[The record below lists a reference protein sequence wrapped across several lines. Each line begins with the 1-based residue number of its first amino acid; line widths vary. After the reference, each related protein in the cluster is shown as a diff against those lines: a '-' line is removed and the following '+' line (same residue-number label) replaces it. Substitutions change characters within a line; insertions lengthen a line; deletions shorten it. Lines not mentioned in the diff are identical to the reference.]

1 VHSPATKRRHL
12 LVGGSGVVRKLINFD
27 VVVVEHCSSALTDA
41 QIGVMGGNEH
51 APIN

>member
-27 VVVVEHCSSALTDA
+27 VVVEHCSSALTDA
-41 QIGVMGGNEH
+41 QIRVMGGNEH